1 MQLRSGLILSAPTP
15 ATVPPLVYKQPCFYS
30 KPYFYSVLNLEHNVD
45 MWPSENQAC
54 KLATKSTDHVF
65 FMTHI
70 RWILSFAYTKDSNDP
85 EERRVNRL
93 VALTIAQSIKNVS
106 HDYKMRETWRKLSQM
121 VLLKLDNCESS
132 YSHVT
137 KQYLDNLK
145 QFMSMK

>member
-15 ATVPPLVYKQPCFYS
+15 ATVPVPPLVYS
-30 KPYFYSVLNLEHNVD
+30 KHNFYSVLNLEHNVD

-54 KLATKSTDHVF
+54 KLATKSTDRVF

-70 RWILSFAYTKDSNDP
+70 RWILSFAYTNDSNDP

-93 VALTIAQSIKNVS
+93 VVLAIAQSIKNVS
-106 HDYKMRETWRKLSQM
+106 HDYNMRETWRKLSDM
-121 VLLKLDNCESS
+121 ILLKLDNCESS